1 MTMNTDAE
9 ALVPGTMLNG
19 RYRVR
24 RMLGAGGFG
33 ITYLAV
39 ELSRGAPAAEVV
51 IKECFPNWCA
61 VRAPGGRDVMAQG
74 APRQYEWSLSRFMDE
89 ARRLS
94 SLSHPCVIPV
104 RDVFS
109 EHRTAYYVMP
119 YVRGGSLAQA
129 AAWLGKEGLHLSQE
143 AVLNLLRPLLGA
155 LAHMHERGICHR
167 DVKPGNILL
176 HSDGMRESPMLID
189 FGGDR
194 MGSPEYMPQEQLN
207 NERFGPWTDLYS
219 LAAVF
224 HKLLTGAPPPPH
236 MEGGVVLDSAPR
248 RLPLAGL
255 PELETFF
262 HPLLLAGF
270 DRALEWEPERRFRSA
285 AEWLEFLEGVP
296 PVPDAGGINLL
307 RLMTNIRTDVD
318 SAVEPVELAAPKDET
333 GSLGGA
339 PADDRLKMV
348 FFALLSGA
356 VVLLLALWL
365 LPAGEENETWED
377 SPIVE
382 DGREA
387 ASAPSPVEEPAPAPV
402 VEPAPASEGGGS
414 VPEGWTENQKRLYD
428 GLKKWNNED
437 LKDKKKLGNLKRNG
451 LTREQIEEVVK
462 HILRERREKRNDGPV
477 SEVNPAPAP
486 VVNPAPAPVA
496 KPAPAPVA
504 KPAPAPVEEPAPAP
518 VAKPAPAPVE
528 EPAPA
533 PVAKPAPAPVAK
545 PAPAP
550 VAKPAPAPVEEP
562 APAPV
567 EEPAPAPVAKPAP
580 APVAKPAPAP
590 VAKPA
595 PAPVAK
601 PAPAPVVKPAPAPVR
616 KPAPVPV
623 RKPAPA
629 PGREELLREARS
641 MRKGKDPEKYER
653 VMEELRRRGRDGD
666 RTSQKAYETLRKRD
680 GR

>member
-74 APRQYEWSLSRFMDE
+74 DPRQYEWSLSRFMDE

-248 RLPLAGL
+248 RLPLAGR

-318 SAVEPVELAAPKDET
+318 SAVEPVELAAPEDET

-387 ASAPSPVEEPAPAPV
+387 ASAP
-402 VEPAPASEGGGS
+402 
-414 VPEGWTENQKRLYD
+414 
-428 GLKKWNNED
+428 
-437 LKDKKKLGNLKRNG
+437 
-451 LTREQIEEVVK
+451 
-462 HILRERREKRNDGPV
+462 
-477 SEVNPAPAP
+477 AP
-486 VVNPAPAPVA
+486 VVNPAPAPVEEPA
-496 KPAPAPVA
+496 PAPVEEPAPAPVEEPAPAPVEEPAPAPVEEPAPAPVEEPAPAPVEEPAPAPVEEPAPAPVA

-518 VAKPAPAPVE
+518 VAKPAPAPVAKPAPSPVAKPAPAPVAKPAPSPVAKPAPSPVAK
-528 EPAPA
+528 PAPA

-590 VAKPA
+590 V
-595 PAPVAK
+595 
-601 PAPAPVVKPAPAPVR
+601 VKPAPA
-616 KPAPVPV
+616 PV